1 MLRRSVR
8 EGMATEEGPEE
19 TKVGDQG
26 MVTIPADLR
35 RRLDIEPGDKL
46 RWTTNE
52 EGDLSVEIIHQRE
65 GVFDDFEPVDA
76 GETDAAEVESEFGA
90 E

>member
-1 MLRRSVR
+1 MLRSLVR
-8 EGMATEEGPEE
+8 VGMVTEEGPEE

-26 MVTIPADLR
+26 MVTIPADRR

-46 RWTTNE
+46 RWTTDE

-65 GVFDDFEPVDA
+65 SVFDDFKPVDA
-76 GETDAAEVESEFGA
+76 GETYAAKVENEFGV

>member
-1 MLRRSVR
+1 
-8 EGMATEEGPEE
+8 
-19 TKVGDQG
+19 
-26 MVTIPADLR
+26 MVTIPAELR

-46 RWTTNE
+46 RWTADE
-52 EGDLSVEIIHQRE
+52 DGELSVEVVHQRE

-76 GETDAAEVESEFGA
+76 GETNAVEAERGFGA